1 MNNILF
7 FLTKSGFFD
16 EFNFDTLLAL
26 ISCVAAIVALFVGG
40 TAYSKSVKNKNSL
53 NDSKQF
59 DNHSNDYS
67 QRSGGDIIN
76 NGITS
81 SQLQIITNSM
91 LDLTKANFSETLN
104 NTYKL
109 LHDEH
114 ERNLQNIIDETAKII
129 EQNKLNIAG
138 YTKIDWINIYLENAR
153 ITCDP
158 YMQQIWAK
166 VLAKELSQPC
176 SISFKTIEVLKN
188 MSFQE
193 MKLLE
198 KVSTISLN
206 WVILKGE
213 YLNEIGLEWTILQRM
228 REYGLISLEASTRT
242 IFFENNEGVQFIND
256 QYLIKF
262 ERNENRDVKFECFIL
277 TSAAVELI
285 NLVNTVTPKET
296 AIKLAKEMKQAINNY
311 NVKIVLH
318 KILGI
323 EGNMYKYDD
332 EDLMK

>member
-1 MNNILF
+1 MNNNLF
-7 FLTKSGFFD
+7 FLTKSVFFD
-16 EFNFDTLLAL
+16 GFNFDTLLAL
-26 ISCVAAIVALFVGG
+26 ISCMAAIVALFVGG
-40 TAYSKSVKNKNSL
+40 KAYSKSVKNQNSL

-59 DNHSNDYS
+59 NNHSNDYS

-76 NGITS
+76 NGITP

-91 LDLTKANFSETLN
+91 LDLTKVNFSETLN

-109 LHDEH
+109 LRNEH

-153 ITCDP
+153 ITCDS

-166 VLAKELSQPC
+166 ALAKELSQPG

-206 WVILKGE
+206 LVILKGE
-213 YLNEIGLEWTILQRM
+213 YLNEIGLEWTTLQRM
-228 REYGLISLEASTRT
+228 REYGLISLESSTRT
-242 IFFENNEGVQFIND
+242 IFFKNNEGVQFING
-256 QYLIKF
+256 QYLIMF
-262 ERNENRDVKFECFIL
+262 ERNENRDVKFDCFIL

-296 AIKLAKEMKQAINNY
+296 AIKLAKEMKQAINNS

-323 EGNMYKYDD
+323 EENMYEYDD

>member
-323 EGNMYKYDD
+323 EGNMYTYDD

>member
-262 ERNENRDVKFECFIL
+262 ERNENRDVKFVCFIL

-323 EGNMYKYDD
+323 EGNMYTYDD